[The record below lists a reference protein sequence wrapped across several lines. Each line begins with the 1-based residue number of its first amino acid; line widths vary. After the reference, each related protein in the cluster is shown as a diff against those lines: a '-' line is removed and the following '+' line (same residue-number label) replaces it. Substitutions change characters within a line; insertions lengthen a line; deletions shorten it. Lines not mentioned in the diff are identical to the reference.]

1 MQTIRRGDRGD
12 HVRDVH
18 ARLLALGFHI
28 DAFEIDDH
36 RFDGST
42 EGAIRAFQQER
53 GLLVDG
59 LVGPETWEELVEA
72 GFALGDRVLYLRRPN
87 IRGDDVRAL
96 QRRLNILGFDP
107 GREDGI
113 FGDQTAQAVRDFQR
127 NVGLR
132 SDGIVGPTT
141 LEALDRLL
149 AAPVTGPGR
158 AAVRETETVRVGSG
172 SLTGR
177 TVAVDPGHGPH
188 DPGSIGPAGTRE
200 ADAVYRVAEALL
212 VELRLRGSDPRLLR
226 GAAEDP
232 DASERA
238 ARANRAGAEVLV
250 SVHLNSHVDASA
262 EGSSAYYFGGVG
274 ASSVAG
280 ATLAELVQD
289 ELTSATG
296 LRDGRTHPK
305 AFPILRET
313 RMPAVQIEPCF
324 LTNPKEEQLL
334 SEEGF
339 VRDVAVAIATA
350 LERYFAGQAAGT
362 IIRERG
368 QAVSE
373 ARPERG

>member
-1 MQTIRRGDRGD
+1 M
-12 HVRDVH
+12 RDVH

-28 DAFEIDDH
+28 EAPELDDH
-36 RFDGST
+36 SYGGST

-72 GFALGDRVLYLRRPN
+72 GFALGDRVLYLRRPS

-113 FGDQTAQAVRDFQR
+113 FGDQTAQAVREFQR
-127 NVGLR
+127 NVGQR
-132 SDGIVGPTT
+132 SDGIVGPIT
-141 LEALDRLL
+141 LQALDRLL

-158 AAVRETETVRVGSG
+158 AAVRETEAMRVGSG
-172 SLTGR
+172 SLHGR
-177 TVAVDPGHGPH
+177 TVAVDPGHGPD
-188 DPGSIGPAGTRE
+188 DPGAIGPAGTRE
-200 ADAVYRVAEALL
+200 GDAAYRLAEALL
-212 VELRLRGSDPRLLR
+212 VELQLRGSDPRLLR
-226 GAAEDP
+226 AAGEDP

-238 ARANRAGAEVLV
+238 ARANRAGADVLV
-250 SVHLNSHVDASA
+250 SMHLNSHEDPAA

-280 ATLAELVQD
+280 ATLAEFVQD
-289 ELTSATG
+289 ELTASTG

-305 AFPILRET
+305 SFPILRET

-324 LTNPKEEQLL
+324 ITNPKEEQLL
-334 SEEGF
+334 SEDAF
-339 VRDVAVAIATA
+339 IRDVAVAAATA
-350 LERYFAGQAAGT
+350 LERYFAGQAAGAG
-362 IIRERG
+362 RQG
-368 QAVSE
+368 
-373 ARPERG
+373 